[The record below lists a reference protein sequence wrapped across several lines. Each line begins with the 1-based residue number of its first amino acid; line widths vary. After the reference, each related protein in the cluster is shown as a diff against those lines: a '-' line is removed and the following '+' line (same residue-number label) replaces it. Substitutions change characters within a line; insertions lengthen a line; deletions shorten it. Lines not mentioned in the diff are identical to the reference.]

1 MKKFTITVE
10 CMETYEVIAETEEEA
25 YDKAD
30 EMFEKA
36 EHSLYLEDVREIL
49 PSIVRILK
57 IEGDENKS
65 KVIFE
70 NGYTLYSEHNQD
82 CCEWHYLDFT
92 MLKNYNIGTATGQKI
107 NIYEQE
113 FDFSKGIPFKKVDG
127 VGILL
132 IDTQGNKYLINGYGY
147 NNGYYSDEIELV
159 LTKGRLVK
167 YRYDVTEC
175 QEWQQY

>member
-1 MKKFTITVE
+1 MSAKNVVK
-10 CMETYEVIAETEEEA
+10 
-25 YDKAD
+25 
-30 EMFEKA
+30 
-36 EHSLYLEDVREIL
+36 IL
-49 PSIVRILK
+49 R
-57 IEGDENKS
+57 IEGDENES

-70 NGYTLYSEHNQD
+70 NGYTLFSDHDID
-82 CCEWHYLDFT
+82 CCEWHFLDFT
-92 MLKNYNIGTATGQKI
+92 MLKNYNIGTATGKEL

-113 FDFSKGIPFKKVDG
+113 FDFSHGIPFKRVKG

-147 NNGYYSDEIELV
+147 NSGYYSDDIELL

-175 QEWQQY
+175 QDYYDQ